1 MISQLEVD
9 YYSPRGWEYITHSG
23 RDEEE
28 FLPTISNTKWIMQ
41 VFFLPLNYSI
51 ANVC

>member
-9 YYSPRGWEYITHSG
+9 YYSPRGRQYVTHSG

-28 FLPTISNTKWIMQ
+28 LLPTVSNTKWIMQ
-41 VFFLPLNYSI
+41 VFFLPLYNSI
-51 ANVC
+51 ADAH